1 MSNFDDLFRQEQ
13 GQAAP
18 ISDQPFDKEAWA
30 QKKQEQREVVYTM
43 IDETA
48 TAMARD
54 GDTFQKYLD
63 VQSRFDRYSVSNA
76 LLILVQRPNATV
88 IKDFDT
94 WKDQGAY
101 IRKKESGF
109 YIIEP
114 GEEYQRQDGSTGIS
128 YNPKKMFDISQTG
141 NSRKRETPIYPD
153 ERTRIKA
160 LLTHAPVPVRISDTL
175 PSGVNALYQ
184 PDTREIQ
191 IRRGLDANHIFRA
204 LAQELAQAEMDKG
217 NGSYNRSEY
226 GFHAYCASYMLCK
239 QYGVETNGFY
249 HFEGVPQRLETLE
262 PQEIRAELTT
272 IKEAAGEISGRMNR
286 MLNQQRQQ
294 KRQEPER

>member
-1 MSNFDDLFRQEQ
+1 MSNFDDLFRQEE
-13 GQAAP
+13 GQAP
-18 ISDQPFDKEAWA
+18 RISDQPFDKEAWA
-30 QKKQEQREVVYTM
+30 QKKQEQRETVYTL

-48 TAMARD
+48 TAVAQD

-76 LLILVQRPNATV
+76 LLILAQRPNATV

-114 GEEYQRQDGSTGIS
+114 GEEYQREDGSTGIS

-141 NSRKRETPIYPD
+141 NSRKRETPVYPD

-160 LLTHAPVPVRISDTL
+160 LLAHAPVPVRISDTL

-217 NGSYNRSEY
+217 DGSYNRSEQ
-226 GFHAYCASYMLCK
+226 GFHAYCTSYMLCK

-262 PQEIRAELTT
+262 PQEIRAELTA

-294 KRQEPER
+294 KRQESER